1 MSHHIPLATGLGSS
15 VFARF
20 TEWSRELE
28 PLLDDLPNGVDAT
41 RHNWTAWREVAQN
54 IIRDKNR
61 GKVIL
66 VGHSNGVW
74 FACKIAEILAKKG
87 IKVDYLAAI
96 DPTLKPF
103 PKLGGNVIMADE
115 FRATR
120 GFVAMGR
127 KMSCGRLAT
136 LKAGREFRGTLNV
149 QTIRGGHTQIA
160 SNQIVRRHIVETING
175 ILE

>member
-1 MSHHIPLATGLGSS
+1 MTHHIALATGLGSS
-15 VFARF
+15 FIARF
-20 TEWSRELE
+20 TKWSKELE
-28 PLLDDLPNGVDAT
+28 PLIDDLPAGIDAT
-41 RHNWTAWREVAQN
+41 RHNWTSWKEVTNN

-66 VGHSNGVW
+66 AGHSNGVY
-74 FACKIAEILAKKG
+74 FACKVAHELSKHG

-115 FRATR
+115 FRASR
-120 GFVAMGR
+120 GFVAFGR
-127 KMSCGRLAT
+127 RMSGKRLAT
-136 LKAGREFRGTLNV
+136 LKAGREFRGTLSV
-149 QTIRGGHTQIA
+149 QTIRGGHTEIA
-160 SNQIVRRHIVETING
+160 SNPIVRKHIVETING